1 MKRRSRS
8 QSDSVPLSNPR
19 DGSTGMESP
28 PLTPD
33 DSSGH
38 TKPSKITT
46 KKKKKSCK
54 RASELET
61 HDPTQARR
69 RAGGGYEF
77 SRTNDAHSERTS
89 RVHHVSLYAVHRKC
103 HQTRRIGLLRP
114 TYHQQRKK
122 SDVGTLREA
131 PAAF

>member
-19 DGSTGMESP
+19 DGSIGMESP

-46 KKKKKSCK
+46 KNKKK
-54 RASELET
+54 RPASEWET

-114 TYHQQRKK
+114 TYHQRRKK